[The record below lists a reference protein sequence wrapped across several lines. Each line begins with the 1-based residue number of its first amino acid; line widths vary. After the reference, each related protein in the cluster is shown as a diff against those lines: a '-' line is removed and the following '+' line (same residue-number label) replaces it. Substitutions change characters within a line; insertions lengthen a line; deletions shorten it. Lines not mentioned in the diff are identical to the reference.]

1 MHYRYSVAAIAALLL
16 VAGQASAQ
24 SVTYNFEDGTDQG
37 WGHKFSDD
45 ASEAFP
51 IDNVA
56 GSNRMRVLRNGD
68 FQEAERNTGN
78 AADPLFQA
86 LTAASANEAGYVIS
100 YDYYVDTSTFG
111 AGAGGFLQVGTYVN
125 TGSGYYA
132 QNFGTPKEFEL
143 NGAQLASGQV
153 FSGTVT
159 QTFAQKGF
167 NLPDAQNFFRLGLI
181 INGDGAN
188 QVVHFDNISVRPV
201 PEPASLALFG
211 LALPALMMRR
221 RRRARRPA
229 APRSPGV

>member
-86 LTAASANEAGYVIS
+86 LTAASANEAGYVDVDDGTLRHKKWANVWSSGDASSLPTSKTAAAITAQS
-100 YDYYVDTSTFG
+100 PVLVRNLLRAMEGKEKDIEAGYDGYTSCPLLTGENKVMLAEFKYAGVPKETFG
-111 AGAGGFLQVGTYVN
+111 STVPGFDQATPRTSFYYLKKDFFPWVYYKYMVKGQWGG
-125 TGSGYYA
+125 
-132 QNFGTPKEFEL
+132 PK
-143 NGAQLASGQV
+143 GWI
-153 FSGTVT
+153 
-159 QTFAQKGF
+159 
-167 NLPDAQNFFRLGLI
+167 R
-181 INGDGAN
+181 
-188 QVVHFDNISVRPV
+188 
-201 PEPASLALFG
+201 
-211 LALPALMMRR
+211 
-221 RRRARRPA
+221 
-229 APRSPGV
+229 